1 MLVIILGRL
10 EGRLEEEEEEEE
22 QEGSKGQDDVCVFAF
37 AFAFAFIGCSS
48 RLHHGVEEPFF
59 HFLLSNKCICLLIA
73 IPSEL

>member
-10 EGRLEEEEEEEE
+10 EEEEEEE
-22 QEGSKGQDDVCVFAF
+22 QEGSKGQDDVCVFAFAF